1 MGNGCIVT
9 STKCILVV
17 EDDPEL
23 GDLLELSMEQQGY
36 EVHRAMTGSQALKK
50 AEEHLFDLILLD
62 VMLPEIDGYHVA
74 QAVSQKAVGKVPKIL
89 IMSSRDLTRE
99 KGIALMSGATSAIQ
113 KPFSIQQLTAEV
125 SRLLGEESADPSKA
139 PKGAKRKK

>member
-1 MGNGCIVT
+1 MENDCIVN
-9 STKCILVV
+9 SEKCILVV

-23 GDLLELSMEQQGY
+23 GDLLELSLQQKEY

-50 AEEHLFDLILLD
+50 AEERCFDLILLD

-89 IMSSRDLTRE
+89 IMTSRDLTRE
-99 KGIALMSGATSAIQ
+99 KGIALMSGATAAIQ
-113 KPFSIQQLTAEV
+113 KPFSIRQLTDEV
-125 SRLLGEESADPSKA
+125 SRLLGEESAA
-139 PKGAKRKK
+139 PAKPKK